1 MKTLIKSKL
10 NHYRMDGSSNL
21 LVASIYS
28 IVESK
33 LLELFQTVRPLFL
46 YETNW
51 VTRKLTYFKNIQI
64 NIFDFAQKGQ
74 SIVRII
80 RTYIH
85 SNVRLGSKYAFGE
98 RRKVLFVYI

>member
-1 MKTLIKSKL
+1 MKSHIKGKW
-10 NHYRMDGSSNL
+10 NHYRMYGSSNL

-33 LLELFQTVRPLFL
+33 LLESFQTVRPLFL

-51 VTRKLTYFKNIQI
+51 VTRKLMYFKNILI
-64 NIFDFAQKGQ
+64 NIFDFVQKGQ

-80 RTYIH
+80 RTY
-85 SNVRLGSKYAFGE
+85 K
-98 RRKVLFVYI
+98 

>member
-80 RTYIH
+80 RTYKQKM
-85 SNVRLGSKYAFGE
+85 GSGFYLFSHNS
-98 RRKVLFVYI
+98 KVQ